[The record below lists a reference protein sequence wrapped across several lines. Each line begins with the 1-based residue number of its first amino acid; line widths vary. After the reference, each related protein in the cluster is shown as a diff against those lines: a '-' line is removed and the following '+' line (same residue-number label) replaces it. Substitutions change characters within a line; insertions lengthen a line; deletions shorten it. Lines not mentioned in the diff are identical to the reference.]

1 MQKMAAEI
9 FSDMVMEEAIRDKT
23 IQVEQKLK
31 DEQTGQLHD
40 VSDKSGL
47 FHQHQE
53 EEGDEDDFID
63 EEEEKMM
70 RGIRERR
77 LADMKNHY

>member
-1 MQKMAAEI
+1 MAAEI

-31 DEQTGQLHD
+31 DEQTGKLLD
-40 VSDKSGL
+40 ASDKSSL
-47 FHQHQE
+47 FHQHEE

-63 EEEEKMM
+63 DEEEKMM
-70 RGIRERR
+70 RGIREKRI
-77 LADMKNHY
+77 A

>member
-1 MQKMAAEI
+1 MAAEI

-40 VSDKSGL
+40 VSDKSSL
-47 FHQHQE
+47 FHHQHQE
-53 EEGDEDDFID
+53 EEGDDDDDFID
-63 EEEEKMM
+63 QEEEKMM
-70 RGIRERR
+70 RDIREKRM
-77 LADMKNHY
+77 A

>member
-1 MQKMAAEI
+1 
-9 FSDMVMEEAIRDKT
+9 
-23 IQVEQKLK
+23 LK

-70 RGIRERR
+70 RSIRERR